1 MQSFI
6 VFSVNMIWR
15 LFLINLTFF
24 SLSILGLGLL
34 GIFPAFVACLW
45 ASARIRQLEFK
56 DLLLGM
62 VGQYRSEFIRSN
74 LLGHLFGGTVLFC
87 GYVGLNSDGIVAVF
101 ALLATILAV
110 SVLLAGLNGIAIM
123 SGSFSDALYNCRHF
137 FFRFSS
143 RFVLLASAILPL
155 LWVCKQQPL
164 LGAYFGISGFALIN
178 TGLAQSV
185 IVRSLPNPFRLSMH
199 SQEVRL

>member
-1 MQSFI
+1 MQSFV

-34 GIFPAFVACLW
+34 GIFPAFVASLW
-45 ASARIRQLEFK
+45 ASARIRQLELK

-62 VGQYRSEFIRSN
+62 AGQYRSEFIRSN
-74 LLGHLFGGTVLFC
+74 LLGLLCGGMVLFC
-87 GYVGLNSDGIVAVF
+87 GYFGLNSDGIVAVF

-137 FFRFSS
+137 FLRYSS
-143 RFVLLASAILPL
+143 RFVLIATAILPL
-155 LWVCKQQPL
+155 LWVCHQQPL
-164 LGAYFGISGFALIN
+164 LGAYFGVSGFALIN
-178 TGLAQSV
+178 NWLVQSV
-185 IVRSLPNPFRLSMH
+185 IIRNLPNPSLLSMH

>member
-87 GYVGLNSDGIVAVF
+87 GYVWIEFGRYCGGLCTVSYDPCCLCF
-101 ALLATILAV
+101 A
-110 SVLLAGLNGIAIM
+110 
-123 SGSFSDALYNCRHF
+123 CRSKRDSHH
-137 FFRFSS
+137 
-143 RFVLLASAILPL
+143 V
-155 LWVCKQQPL
+155 
-164 LGAYFGISGFALIN
+164 G
-178 TGLAQSV
+178 
-185 IVRSLPNPFRLSMH
+185 
-199 SQEVRL
+199 